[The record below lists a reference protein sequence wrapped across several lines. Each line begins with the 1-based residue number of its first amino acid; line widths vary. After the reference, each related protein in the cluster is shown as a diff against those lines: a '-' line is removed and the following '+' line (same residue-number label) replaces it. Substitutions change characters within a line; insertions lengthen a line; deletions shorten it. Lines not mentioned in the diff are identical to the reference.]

1 MVESDT
7 LRFVRINRY
16 ISHSGYT
23 KILARPELASIAMG
37 VMICVQGIGQ
47 FLGTFL
53 VQALLGPDLLNWF
66 FAGAVIMVLG
76 LAGAGALALIK
87 KMP

>member
-1 MVESDT
+1 MF
-7 LRFVRINRY
+7 L
-16 ISHSGYT
+16 SGYT
-23 KILARPELASIAMG
+23 KILPRPELASIAMG
-37 VMICVQGIGQ
+37 VMITVQGIGQ

-53 VQALLGPDLLNWF
+53 VQGLLGPDLLNWF

-76 LAGAGALALIK
+76 FVGTAALALIR